1 MEVFRI
7 WEQLQTSHPSLMDL
21 QETMLNSLVLRR
33 TLYLL
38 ILWSKP
44 KILVNNHHLFL
55 TILLKWVWND
65 STTRAHSHKQQMSN
79 LELRLILEEI
89 QSFKLIL
96 ICSGVNLCQRKH
108 NFKEMRSNSLRF
120 NQTNKLEDL
129 FSLRITYLQMLAIL
143 LMMSKRCTA
152 IQWKWANL

>member
-21 QETMLNSLVLRR
+21 LETMLNSLALRR

-38 ILWSKP
+38 ILWSKQ
-44 KILVNNHHLFL
+44 KISAHNHHLFL

-96 ICSGVNLCQRKH
+96 ICSGVNLYQRKH
-108 NFKEMRSNSLRF
+108 NFREMRSNSLRF

-143 LMMSKRCTA
+143 
-152 IQWKWANL
+152 